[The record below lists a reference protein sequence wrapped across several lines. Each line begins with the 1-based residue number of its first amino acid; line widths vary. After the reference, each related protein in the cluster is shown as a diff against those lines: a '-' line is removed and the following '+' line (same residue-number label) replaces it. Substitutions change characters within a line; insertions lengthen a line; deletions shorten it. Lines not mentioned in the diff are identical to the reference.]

1 MALFLSGGGDPPLTI
16 ALDEAFAVAVAARL
30 VIYIPTALAGTAL
43 FDGAGHWFS
52 QTYGP
57 LGVTTVDIWHDL
69 DGRSLLSRDDLG
81 GIYLGGG
88 NTYLLLRELRRTGL
102 DLELRALID
111 RGVHV
116 YGGSAGA
123 IVLGSDITT
132 SDLGGDERVDSLA
145 DFAGLDVLSG
155 WSVSCHYTRDHDP
168 FLRRWTSDSSH
179 SKALLLCED
188 TGVVVESDQVRVLG
202 QSGAGFQQGS
212 TAAWVTAGAHHWPPR
227 LGAPDDSTSPDAGT
241 EVH

>member
-16 ALDEAFAVAVAARL
+16 AVDEAFAAAVAARL
-30 VIYIPTALAGTAL
+30 VIYIPTALTGTAL
-43 FDGAGHWFS
+43 FDGAEDWFS
-52 QTYGP
+52 QTYRP
-57 LGVTTVDIWHDL
+57 LGVTSVDTWREL
-69 DGRSLLSRDDLG
+69 DGRSLLGRENLG
-81 GIYLGGG
+81 GVHLGGG

-123 IVLGSDITT
+123 IVLGRDVTT
-132 SDLGGDERVDSLA
+132 SDLGGDERVDGLA

-168 FLRRWTSDSSH
+168 FLRRWTSGSSH

-188 TGVVVESDQVRVLG
+188 AGVVVEGDQLRVLG
-202 QSGAGFQQGS
+202 QSGAGLQQGS
-212 TAAWVTAGAHHWPPR
+212 TVDWVTAGAHHWPPQ
-227 LGAPDDSTSPDAGT
+227 LGAPDDPASPDAGT
-241 EVH
+241 KVP